1 MQYMMARLE
10 NPKEII
16 SFLQDVF
23 EIYEIRQRVRKKKGV
38 VFHVRTNEGNHVL
51 PHIHAAYGE
60 YNISI
65 EIETGRILEGNLPR
79 KKEKMATA
87 WVVEHKEKLL
97 TDWKNIAISAISTL
111 TKSGLGF
118 GD

>member
-1 MQYMMARLE
+1 MQYRMARLG

-16 SFLQDVF
+16 SFLQNVF
-23 EIYEIRQRVRKKKGV
+23 EIYEIRQRVGDSKGV

-65 EIETGRILEGNLPR
+65 EIATGRILEGNLPR
-79 KKEKMATA
+79 KKEKIATT
-87 WVVEHKEKLL
+87 WVVDHKEKLL
-97 TDWKNIAISAISTL
+97 TDWKNIAISAISTM
-111 TKSGLGF
+111 TKSGLDF
-118 GD
+118 AE